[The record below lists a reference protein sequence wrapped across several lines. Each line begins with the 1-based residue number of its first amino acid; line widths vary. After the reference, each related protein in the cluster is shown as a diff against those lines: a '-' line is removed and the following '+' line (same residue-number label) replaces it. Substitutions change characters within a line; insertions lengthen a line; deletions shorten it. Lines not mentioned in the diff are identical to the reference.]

1 MSCELRTRYKGF
13 SLAEAMMAMV
23 VLGIAAAG
31 VMLPFSTGAQVQASG
46 MQRTLAVKLASDL
59 MENIINTPFDQIV
72 DDYNYAESKGQL
84 KDAGG
89 VVFSDSKYANF
100 SRDAS
105 CSYFYPAPQS
115 SDAEANFIRDT
126 IRVYYDGE
134 EIVKID
140 RLISE

>member
-1 MSCELRTRYKGF
+1 MNCKLRSRYKGF
-13 SLAEAMMAMV
+13 SLAEAIMAMT

-31 VMLPFSTGAQVQASG
+31 VILPFSTGAQVQASG

-59 MENIINTPFDQIV
+59 MEDIINTPFEQIV
-72 DDYNYAESKGQL
+72 DGYNYAESIGQV

-89 VVFSDSKYANF
+89 VVFSDSKYAYF
-100 SRDAS
+100 SRDVS
-105 CSYFYPAPQS
+105 CEYVFLG
-115 SDAEANFIRDT
+115 DAEANFIQAT
-126 IRVYYDGE
+126 VRVYYDGE

>member
-1 MSCELRTRYKGF
+1 MNCKLRTRHKGF
-13 SLAEAMMAMV
+13 SLAEAMIAMV

-59 MENIINTPFDQIV
+59 MEDIININTPFGDIV
-72 DDYNYAESKGQL
+72 AGYNYAESIGQV

-89 VVFSDSKYANF
+89 VVFSDSKYAYF
-100 SRDAS
+100 SRDVS
-105 CSYFYPAPQS
+105 CEYVFLG
-115 SDAEANFIRDT
+115 DAEANFIQAT
-126 IRVYYDGE
+126 VRVKYDGE